1 MNATNKKVIKRALA
15 VLFAV
20 ILVGGVCH
28 AVYIDVF
35 NKTEHSTA
43 GADETQATYLKFS
56 DRADSTSKWVK
67 RGYNLNGKTVD
78 LNAQTV
84 DGTLIN
90 NSNDEVSSWQATIN
104 VEGYCLINNAWTG
117 TVEIHQF
124 VGTSSEITQT
134 LDLRSYDLGEIELEY
149 LYDGDLLIPLSAGDR
164 IVYYPSQKDELQIA
178 PHGEITMGMIFYYLD
193 DLNLSDYSISYFY
206 HRDFTYGPGFI
217 VLAILVIAWLLLAAG
232 TGVADASYRRA
243 MREAELRNYGLS
255 SMSSIYSV
263 ICFVDL
269 MHDELIPVYASEKTT
284 EAMPEGG
291 GAKEKL
297 RDVFMRD
304 TKAPYRAAV
313 LDFVNTDTLPDRL
326 AEGSVALEYES
337 KIYGWS
343 KIRIFPV
350 EEGAGRPLERVLFTI
365 EDINDEK
372 REIELFE
379 RHSAEADLESSTRSV
394 FVTGLSNGMSQ
405 SVKAIDELA
414 SRIEA
419 ESNEASTRLTAIKIK
434 NRTNV
439 LTYLIDGTLDSS
451 AHNDN
456 DLRGKSEAYS
466 LADMI
471 SDVRAIAETI
481 SSGKDLVFETEISPS
496 TPEFLVGDRRRIER
510 AFIGILSY
518 VRRLASSRVKLSAY
532 GTEHGGGAH
541 LLLSVKTDGPGMTE
555 KDARTLSDFLS
566 DLKKY
571 NAHAIDTG
579 LEELEGVALMLL
591 YMGSGLRM
599 VNEPGEGLELYF
611 ELEQQVA

>member
-1 MNATNKKVIKRALA
+1 MNAVSKKTFKRVLVALF
-15 VLFAV
+15 VV
-20 ILVGGVCH
+20 ILIGGVSH
-28 AVYIDVF
+28 AVHIDVF

-67 RGYNLNGKTVD
+67 RDYNLNGKTVD

-84 DGTLIN
+84 DGTLFN
-90 NSNDEVSSWQATIN
+90 NSNDEIASWQATIN

-124 VGTSSEITQT
+124 VGTASEKTQT
-134 LDLRSYDLGEIELEY
+134 LDLRNYDLGEIELEY

-164 IVYYPSQKDELQIA
+164 IVYYPSQKDEMQIA
-178 PHGEITMGMIFYYLD
+178 PHGELTMGMIFYYLD
-193 DLNLSDYSISYFY
+193 DLSLSDYSISYYY
-206 HRDFTYGPGFI
+206 HRDFTYGPGFV
-217 VLAILVIAWLLLAAG
+217 VLAILTIVWLLLVAG
-232 TGVADASYRRA
+232 TGVADVSYRRA

-263 ICFVDL
+263 IGFVDL
-269 MHDELIPVYASEKTT
+269 VHDELIPVYASEKTT

-297 RDVFMRD
+297 RDMFMRD
-304 TKAPYRAAV
+304 TKAPYRVAV
-313 LDFVNTDTLPDRL
+313 LDFVNTETLPARL
-326 AEGSVALEYES
+326 AGGSIALEYES
-337 KIYGWS
+337 KTYGWS
-343 KIRIFPV
+343 KVRIFPV
-350 EEGAGRPLERVLFTI
+350 EEGNGCPLERVLFTI

-379 RHSAEADLESSTRSV
+379 RHSAEADLESSTRGV
-394 FVTGLSNGMSQ
+394 FVTGLSNGMSK
-405 SVKAIDELA
+405 SVKAIDDLA
-414 SRIEA
+414 SKIEA
-419 ESNEASTRLTAIKIK
+419 ESNEESTRLAAMEIK

-439 LTYLIDGTLDSS
+439 LSYLIDGTLDSS
-451 AHNDN
+451 AHSDN
-456 DLRGKSEAYS
+456 DLRGKPEAYS

-481 SSGKDLVFETEISPS
+481 SPNKDLAFEADISPKV
-496 TPEFLVGDRRRIER
+496 PKRLIGDRRRIER
-510 AFIGILSY
+510 ALIGILSY
-518 VRRLASSRVKLSAY
+518 MSRLDSSRVKLSVY
-532 GTEHGGGAH
+532 GAEHVDGAH
-541 LLLSVKTDGPGMTE
+541 VLFSVKVDGSGMTE
-555 KDARTLSDFLS
+555 RDARVLSGFLS

-571 NAHAIDTG
+571 DAHAIDAG
-579 LEELEGVALMLL
+579 FEELEGVALMLL

-599 VNEPGEGLELYF
+599 VNDPGEGLELYF